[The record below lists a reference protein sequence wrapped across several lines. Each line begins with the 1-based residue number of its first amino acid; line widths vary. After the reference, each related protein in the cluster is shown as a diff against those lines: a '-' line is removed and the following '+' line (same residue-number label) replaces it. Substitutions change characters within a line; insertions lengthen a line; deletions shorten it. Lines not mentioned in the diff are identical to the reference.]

1 MINKIGFALGSISLL
16 VDIAESCKN
25 VEVIS
30 FANDN
35 MLTDYLTTE
44 DEITMQFGVGEL
56 LRF

>member
-16 VDIAESCKN
+16 ADIAESCKN
-25 VEVIS
+25 VEVLS